1 MSRMPHT
8 LYKTGIIATA
18 LLAAPVAFAQESQ
31 PPVMA
36 TPPHIEGEVRMAQPA
51 QPGRPMPKFFYE
63 ARSAPAADGAPVRI
77 MASSSVTMP
86 MRGEVK
92 GDVRVMKLGTTT
104 GEFRG
109 AVRVMQ
115 VGSTTGNASFMVV
128 PGKFDPQGF
137 PVPPRPLNGM
147 PGEAGTSSIEMHASS
162 TMPRPVPPGL
172 FKRVFNFFS
181 GNHDNGQSSTTP
193 PQERGERNGRGE
205 MRIEFGGNASSTIP
219 ALRGPGEMGASTT
232 PPAPPAVLNFIQN
245 IWGRFFQR

>member
-36 TPPHIEGEVRMAQPA
+36 APTHIQGEVRMAQPA
-51 QPGRPMPKFFYE
+51 QPGRPMPRFFYE
-63 ARSAPAADGAPVRI
+63 ARSAPAVDGAPVRI

-92 GDVRVMKLGTTT
+92 GDARVMKLGTTT

-115 VGSTTGNASFMVV
+115 VGSTTGNASFMVA
-128 PGKFDPQGF
+128 PGTFDPQGF
-137 PVPPRPLNGM
+137 PVPARPFDPRQP
-147 PGEAGTSSIEMHASS
+147 GTSTAEIHASS
-162 TMPRPVPPGL
+162 TLPRPVPPGFL
-172 FKRVFNFFS
+172 KRVFSFFS
-181 GNHDNGQSSTTP
+181 SNHDNGQSSTTP
-193 PQERGERNGRGE
+193 PQERGERNGQGE
-205 MRIEFGGNASSTIP
+205 MRIEFNGNASSTMP

-232 PPAPPAVLNFIQN
+232 PPAPPAVLHFIQN